1 MTNLPPLSA
10 EGETL
15 LETIGE
21 KKPTNH
27 AIMLALRAVVFTY
40 APNAS
45 ETVKYG
51 GLHYTH
57 GRPFCGIFSHSAHV
71 TLEFSRG
78 AEFHDGIL
86 LGNGTYRRHLRFT
99 DPAAINV
106 EQVGA
111 YVAKAC
117 ELA

>member
-1 MTNLPPLSA
+1 MTNLPPLSS
-10 EGETL
+10 EGEEL
-15 LETIGE
+15 LDALAQ
-21 KKPTNH
+21 KRPTNH
-27 AIMLALRAVVFTY
+27 AIVLALRELVFAN
-40 APNAS
+40 APAAS
-45 ETVKYG
+45 ESVKYG

-57 GRPFCGIFSHSAHV
+57 GRPICGIFSHSKHV

-86 LGNGTYRRHLRFT
+86 LGDGAYRRHLKFVT
-99 DPAAINV
+99 PEDINP

-111 YVAKAC
+111 YIAKAR